1 MMEEGEEYK
10 EPEVKD
16 ISVKQDTSLMTKT
29 IVTHFG
35 GVYNKGNLTFAD
47 RPSILPAIPN
57 RLSIASFKSAP

>member
-1 MMEEGEEYK
+1 MA
-10 EPEVKD
+10 KD